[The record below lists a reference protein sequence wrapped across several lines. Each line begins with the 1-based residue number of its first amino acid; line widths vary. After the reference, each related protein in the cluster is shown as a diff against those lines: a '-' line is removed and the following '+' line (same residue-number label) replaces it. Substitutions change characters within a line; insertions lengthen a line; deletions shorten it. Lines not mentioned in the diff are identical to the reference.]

1 MSRRSYESRRR
12 LPTRLSR
19 LPIPWR
25 VAAGQG
31 PLGWYRQCPG
41 DELTK
46 CLGWGSNHFNFVKLV
61 QPRVHVL
68 CEFCLII
75 RIPIACNFASYRTVT
90 RSRRARPSSKTSCS
104 RPRERRH
111 EEAARGERPHERYMN
126 ESRPKSERVDLW
138 QWSRPS
144 SHGPSMESATTATAA
159 TTTRS
164 GRGAT
169 WTKIC
174 RHTHA

>member
-75 RIPIACNFASYRTVT
+75 RIPIACNFASYGHEVPP
-90 RSRRARPSSKTSCS
+90 RAAELKDLMLQ
-104 RPRERRH
+104 
-111 EEAARGERPHERYMN
+111 AARGERPHERYMN

>member
-1 MSRRSYESRRR
+1 MVSRRSCETEDDS
-12 LPTRLSR
+12 LLTSR
-19 LPIPWR
+19 LPILWR

-75 RIPIACNFASYRTVT
+75 RIPIACNFASYGHEVPP
-90 RSRRARPSSKTSCS
+90 RAAELKDLMLQAAR
-104 RPRERRH
+104 
-111 EEAARGERPHERYMN
+111 EEARGGSTRRT
-126 ESRPKSERVDLW
+126 
-138 QWSRPS
+138 
-144 SHGPSMESATTATAA
+144 SA
-159 TTTRS
+159 
-164 GRGAT
+164 
-169 WTKIC
+169 
-174 RHTHA
+174 